1 MRINARLDG
10 ESEDYLEK
18 IKQVKGFET
27 ITDALKYSLKEVAS
41 HLEAQGDPGDQF
53 QAFLNSEYV
62 GQFDGPED
70 GSVNYK
76 DDLLQGLKSKHGIV

>member
-10 ESEDYLEK
+10 ESENYLEK
-18 IKQVKGFET
+18 IKLVKGFET
-27 ITDALKYSLKEVAS
+27 ITDTLKYSLKEVAS
-41 HLEAQGDPGDQF
+41 HLELEGNPGNQF

-70 GSVNYK
+70 GSANYK
-76 DDLLQGLKSKHGIV
+76 DDLLQGWKKKHDIV